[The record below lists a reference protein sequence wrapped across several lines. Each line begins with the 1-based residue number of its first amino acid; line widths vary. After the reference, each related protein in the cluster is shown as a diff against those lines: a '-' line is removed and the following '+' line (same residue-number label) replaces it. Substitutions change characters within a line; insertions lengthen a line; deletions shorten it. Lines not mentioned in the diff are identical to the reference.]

1 MRTATQDAGCFA
13 VDDRRANPQRQHES
27 IYDAGRRSSG
37 VENGMSVRMFQ
48 RALLGAAA
56 ILAFGAP
63 AQARDEIRIVGS
75 STVYPFTTAVAEQFA
90 KKNPKFK
97 APIVESTG
105 TGGGLQ
111 IFCSGLGDK
120 FPDITNASRRI
131 KKSEVDLCA
140 KNGVG
145 PIVEIQVGLDGIAL
159 AQAKAAR
166 AIALTRKDIFLALV
180 DTLPNGKK
188 NSAKVWKDV
197 NPALPATRIE
207 VMGPPPTSGTRDAF
221 NELVMEAGCVAAD
234 AKMEALKKSDE
245 KAYKARCTKL
255 REDGTYIE
263 TGEND
268 NLIVQKL
275 VANPAALGIFGY
287 SYLEEN
293 LDKIKDV
300 NLDGVPATYANISSF
315 KYPASRPLYIYVKAR
330 QASQPTQL
338 GASIK
343 AYLAEYAKESTW
355 GPKGYLAKRGLVATP
370 EAIRKQSA
378 AAATRLIPLNP
389 AAIK

>member
-1 MRTATQDAGCFA
+1 
-13 VDDRRANPQRQHES
+13 
-27 IYDAGRRSSG
+27 
-37 VENGMSVRMFQ
+37 MSASMLQ

-56 ILAFGAP
+56 ILAFGAS
-63 AQARDEIRIVGS
+63 AHARDEIRIVGS

-111 IFCSGLGDK
+111 IFCGGVGDK

-131 KKSEVDLCA
+131 KKSEVELCA
-140 KNGVG
+140 KNGAG

-159 AQAKAAR
+159 AQSKTAKP
-166 AIALTRKDIFLALV
+166 ISVSRKDVFLALAE
-180 DTLPNGKK
+180 TLPNGKK
-188 NSAKVWKDV
+188 NTAKTWKDV
-197 NPALPATRIE
+197 NPALPASKIE
-207 VMGPPPTSGTRDAF
+207 VIGPPPTSGTRDVF
-221 NELVMEAGCVAAD
+221 DELVVEAGCLQAEPKMAD
-234 AKMEALKKSDE
+234 LKKSDE
-245 KAYKARCTKL
+245 KAFKRRCGKL
-255 REDGTYIE
+255 REDGPYIE
-263 TGEND
+263 AGEND

-275 VANPAALGIFGY
+275 IANPIALGVFGY

-300 NLDGVPATYANISSF
+300 PLDGIAATYPNISSF
-315 KYPASRPLYIYVKAR
+315 KYPAARPLYIYVKAR
-330 QASQPTQL
+330 QATQKTQL
-338 GASIK
+338 GTSLR

-378 AAATRLIPLNP
+378 AAATKLIPLNP